1 MYMVN
6 YEESSYHLKRH
17 PELLE
22 DEELRQAWACFADLA
37 YFGDVPPGVQVLEY
51 GGGLGNNLLAVAKR
65 AQTWMVEPSEIGRDF
80 ARKAGITVAPSLREI
95 AHMQF
100 DIILCRHVLEHVDD
114 PLVTLKQIHHALKP
128 DGRLI
133 LVVPCENMMALPN
146 EEDLDHHMYCWS
158 PRTLGNL
165 VERAGYRVAR
175 TYFEYFGAKQRLLPL
190 YRFMGGNAYARAVRL
205 VGRIFRFKELV
216 IDVRHAVHSIKIGE

>member
-1 MYMVN
+1 MVN
-6 YEESSYHLKRH
+6 YEDNRYHIRRH

-22 DEELRQAWACFADLA
+22 DEDLRQAWSCFADVA
-37 YFGDVPPGVQVLEY
+37 YFGDVPPGAQVLEY
-51 GGGLGNNLLAVAKR
+51 GGGLGNNLLTVAKR
-65 AQTWMVEPSEIGRDF
+65 AQTWMVEPAEIGRDL
-80 ARKAGITVAPSLREI
+80 ARKAGINVASHLGEI
-95 AHMQF
+95 AGRQF

-114 PLVTLKQIHHALKP
+114 PLVTLKQIHQALKP

-133 LVVPCENMMALPN
+133 LVVPCESIKALPS

-165 VERAGYRVAR
+165 LERADYRVTR
-175 TYFEYFGAKQRLLPL
+175 TYFEYFGAKRRLLPL
-190 YRFMGGNAYARAVRL
+190 YQVLGGNAYARAVRL

-216 IDVRHAVHSIKIGE
+216 IDAGKAVHSIKRGE